1 MKAAALAVCAVAA
14 LAVPGRTPL
23 CAPPAGPAAAGRAA
37 PVSFET
43 SCQAATRA
51 DFDRG
56 VSLLHSFWYD
66 AALAMFH
73 KVLAAD
79 PDCAMAWWGEAM
91 TAYPQINGWPD
102 ASAVAGARRALDAAI
117 RARERNARETDW
129 IHALYVFYDGFTARR
144 ALDHARLYAVAMSAL
159 SRKYPD
165 DLEAQVFYALAL
177 LAADPPD
184 DAELVNP
191 RKAVAIL
198 VPLFTAHPGHP
209 GIAHYLIHACDN
221 PTMAQL
227 ALPAARRYADLAPD
241 APHALHMPGHIFA
254 RLGMWQDDIRSN
266 LASKAAAERLASV
279 HVEAGQT
286 GAMPMG
292 AENRLHA
299 MEFLEYAYLQTGQDD
314 KARAI
319 MEEAR
324 AVPAADVDRRY
335 PDYYGVVEARLP
347 ALYAIETHDWVM
359 AGHLVPVAGGDGQS
373 QALTLLAQVTA
384 AAHRHDAA
392 AADTALHALEALARR
407 DPPPPAGSL
416 RETLPA
422 EIRAWA
428 ALAHEDLP
436 RATQLLRPV
445 VERQARV
452 GKGEVELPAGEM
464 LADMLL
470 LGGHPREALEAYRKS
485 LRTDPNRFNALLG
498 AGAAAEQAGTGSVA
512 ARYYRAVLANC
523 PEASGPARQQLAHA
537 RAIAG
542 ATQLPD

>member
-1 MKAAALAVCAVAA
+1 MKAVALAACAVAA
-14 LAVPGRTPL
+14 LAFPGRAPL
-23 CAPPAGPAAAGRAA
+23 GASLAGPAAAGRVN
-37 PVSFET
+37 PVSFDT
-43 SCQAATRA
+43 SCQPATRA

-66 AALAMFH
+66 AALARFH
-73 KVLAAD
+73 EVLAAD
-79 PDCAMAWWGEAM
+79 PDCAMAYWGEAM

-102 ASAVAGARRALDAAI
+102 ASAVAAAQRALAAAI

-129 IHALYVFYDGFTARR
+129 IHALYVFYDGFTRRR

-177 LAADPPD
+177 LAADPPED
-184 DAELVNP
+184 VALVNP

-198 VPLFTAHPGHP
+198 EPLFTAHPDHP

-227 ALPAARRYADLAPD
+227 GLPAARRYADLAPD

-266 LASKAAAERLASV
+266 LAARAAAERLASL
-279 HVEAGQT
+279 HSDGA

-319 MEEAR
+319 MTEAR
-324 AVPAADVDRRY
+324 TVAAADVDRRY
-335 PDYYGVVEARLP
+335 PDYYGVAEARLP
-347 ALYAIETHDWVM
+347 ALYAIETRDWVM
-359 AGHLVPVAGGDGQS
+359 AGHLEPIAGGDAQS

-392 AADTALHALEALARR
+392 AADTALHALEALARK
-407 DPPPPAGSL
+407 DSPPPDGSL

-428 ALAHEDLP
+428 AFAHEDLP
-436 RATQLLRPV
+436 RATELLRPV

-470 LGGHPREALEAYRKS
+470 LGGRPQEALEAYRRS

-498 AGAAAEQAGTGSVA
+498 AGAAAEQAGAGSLA
-512 ARYYRAVLANC
+512 ARYYRAVLASC
-523 PEASGPARQQLAHA
+523 PEASGPAREQLAHAHA
-537 RAIAG
+537 RAIVD
-542 ATQLPD
+542 ATKPAD

>member
-1 MKAAALAVCAVAA
+1 MTVKALALAGCTIAALA
-14 LAVPGRTPL
+14 LPGRVG
-23 CAPPAGPAAAGRAA
+23 A
-37 PVSFET
+37 VSFET
-43 SCQAATRA
+43 SCRAATRA
-51 DFDRG
+51 DFEHG
-56 VSLLHSFWYD
+56 VSLLHSFGYD
-66 AALAMFH
+66 AALGMFH

-79 PDCAMAWWGEAM
+79 PDCAMAHWGEAM
-91 TAYPQINGWPD
+91 TAYPQLNGWPD
-102 ASAVAGARRALDAAI
+102 ASAAAAARRALAVAI
-117 RARERNARETDW
+117 RARERNTRETDW
-129 IHALYVFYDGFTARR
+129 IHALYVFYDGFTRKR
-144 ALDHARLYAVAMSAL
+144 ALEHARLYAVAMSAL

-177 LAADPPD
+177 LAADPPED
-184 DAELVNP
+184 VALVNP
-191 RKAVAIL
+191 HKAVAIL
-198 VPLFTAHPGHP
+198 EPLFTAHPDHP

-266 LASKAAAERLASV
+266 LASKAAAERPAAP
-279 HVEAGQT
+279 HMDAGAA

-319 MEEAR
+319 MAEAR
-324 AVPAADVDRRY
+324 TVPGADVDRRY
-335 PDYYGVVEARLP
+335 PSYYGVVEARLP

-359 AGHLVPVAGGDGQS
+359 AGHLAPIADGDAQS

-384 AAHRHDAA
+384 AAHLHDAG
-392 AADTALHALEALARR
+392 AADTALHALEALASK
-407 DPPPPAGSL
+407 DPPPPAGAP
-416 RETLPA
+416 REALPA

-428 ALAHEDLP
+428 ALAHGDLP
-436 RATQLLRPV
+436 RATDLLRPV
-445 VERQARV
+445 VARQTRV

-470 LGGHPREALEAYRKS
+470 LGGRPQEALEAYRKS
-485 LRTDPNRFNALLG
+485 LRSDPSRLNALLG
-498 AGAAAEQAGTGSVA
+498 AGAAAEQAGAGSLA
-512 ARYYRAVLANC
+512 AGYYRAALANC
-523 PEASGPARQQLAHA
+523 PEASGPARELLAHA

-542 ATQLPD
+542 ATL